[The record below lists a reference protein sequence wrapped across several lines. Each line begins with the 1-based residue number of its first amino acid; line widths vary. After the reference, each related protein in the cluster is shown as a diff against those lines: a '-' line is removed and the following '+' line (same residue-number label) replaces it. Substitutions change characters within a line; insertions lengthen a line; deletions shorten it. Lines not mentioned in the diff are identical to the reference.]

1 MIRRPMMQQR
11 KMQQG
16 MFSGRRPLLRVF
28 AFGLVAISTVFF
40 AKFAQ
45 AQLTNGGVIGTVTD
59 TTGAVI
65 PGAKVTLTN
74 IGTKVAATTTT
85 NGTGDYTFN
94 LLNPGQYTVT
104 IEAKDF
110 KKLVIPGFALP
121 AADRLPENANMELG
135 SMEETVEV
143 TTATPLLQTD
153 RSNVQSTGTATPV
166 HNPPRHLSNF

>member
-1 MIRRPMMQQR
+1 MIRRLMMQQR
-11 KMQQG
+11 KMQQR

-121 AADRLPENANMELG
+121 ARDRLRENANMELG
-135 SMEETVEV
+135 STEETVEPNPPP
-143 TTATPLLQTD
+143 PLL
-153 RSNVQSTGTATPV
+153 
-166 HNPPRHLSNF
+166 HPPPPPLHTTLTT

>member
-1 MIRRPMMQQR
+1 MIRRLMMQQR

-28 AFGLVAISTVFF
+28 AFGLVAISSVFF

-45 AQLTNGGVIGTVTD
+45 AQLTNGDVIGTVTD

-74 IGTKVAATTTT
+74 TGTKVAATTTT

-104 IEAKDF
+104 IEAKGF
-110 KKLVIPGFALP
+110 KKLVIPGFAL
-121 AADRLPENANMELG
+121 AAGDRLRENETMEPG
-135 SMEETVEV
+135 NVEETVEV
-143 TTATPLLQTD
+143 TAAAPLLQTY
-153 RSNVQSTGTATPV
+153 SSTVQSTLTEQSDQNLPLNG
-166 HNPPRHLSNF
+166 

>member
-1 MIRRPMMQQR
+1 MIRRLMMQER

-28 AFGLVAISTVFF
+28 AFGLVAISSVFF

-121 AADRLPENANMELG
+121 AGDRLRENANMELVR
-135 SMEETVEV
+135 MEETME
-143 TTATPLLQTD
+143 ANAPPPLLHTD
-153 RSNVQSTGTATPV
+153 RSKTHT
-166 HNPPRHLSNF
+166 